1 MKLTNIFACIAMVVG
16 VAVCSLTF
24 SSCNGKNEAAAF
36 FNNAAKTIKENTPL
50 PQRTDETTT
59 WVDVNYYEKQ
69 NVYEY
74 VYEIN
79 APFTEKLPSSQVQE
93 MKEAMLPMFAMA
105 IKADGEFYDKVKQYG
120 TAIRFVY
127 LSNDGKEFCKF
138 EVQPSELD

>member
-16 VAVCSLTF
+16 VTVCSLTF

-59 WVDVNYYEKQ
+59 WVDVKYYEKE